1 MDKAAF
7 LPMSIE
13 EMKVLQWKQLDF
25 IIVTGDAY
33 VDHPSFGAAIIG
45 RFLEKEGYRVGIISQ
60 PDWRDPNAFKKM
72 GRPRLGWLV
81 TAGNLDSMV
90 NHYTAARK
98 PRSNDAYSPGGKP
111 GMRPDRATLVYSQR
125 CRQAYKEPPII
136 IGGIESSLRR
146 FAHYDYW
153 EDSVRRSFLID
164 AKADVL
170 VYGMGERPLRELAV
184 ELSKRRGEGYLEGPN
199 EELPLGHG
207 IQGCCYVVDSLDYMQ
222 SKDYL
227 IIPSFEEVAKDKIA
241 FAKAFAVEESEQ
253 NPYLGKILVQSHGD
267 LFLVQNPPAKPLST
281 AELDHIYEL
290 PFSRTS
296 HPSYKQ
302 PVPALEEVEF
312 SLAAQ
317 RGCFGGCSFCALTF
331 HQGRIIQSRS
341 RESLLKEARLIT
353 QAPNFKGYIHDVGG
367 PTANFRI
374 KACKKQN
381 HSGAC
386 SHRQCLHPEPCKNI
400 EIDHGKYLAVLREMR
415 EIPGIKKVFVRSG
428 LRYDY
433 LLADKSPDAKQ
444 FLRELCQYHVS
455 GQLKVAPEHF
465 SDRVLKLMGKPPR
478 KVYEDFKRDFTSINK
493 QLGKKQFIV
502 PYLMSSHPGATLED
516 AIEMA
521 EVIRDWQ
528 YTPEQVQDFI
538 PTPGSRSTCMY
549 YTGLDP
555 YTMEKVYVSKTSWEK
570 KLQRALLQFR
580 KPENYEIVYH
590 ALQKA
595 GRQDLIGFH
604 SKALIK
610 PRRAEAIRR
619 EKAGKDIRTTAGL
632 KKMNKNQR

>member
-1 MDKAAF
+1 MGRAAF

-13 EMKVLQWKQLDF
+13 EMNAMGWEQLDF

-33 VDHPSFGAAIIG
+33 VDHPSFGAAVIG
-45 RFLEKEGYRVGIISQ
+45 RVLEDEGYRVGIISQ
-60 PDWRDPNAFKKM
+60 PDWRNVRDFKKL

-90 NHYTAARK
+90 NHYTAAKK

-125 CRQAYKEPPII
+125 CRQAYKEPPVI

-153 EDSVRRSFLID
+153 DDSVRRSFLID

-170 VYGMGERPLRELAV
+170 VYGMGERPIRELAS
-184 ELSKRRGEGYLEGPN
+184 ELARRRAEGYTKDTGKDR
-199 EELPLGHG
+199 PLGFG
-207 IQGCCYVVDSLDYMQ
+207 IQGCCYVVDSLDDMQ
-222 SKDYL
+222 NKNYI
-227 IIPSFEEVAKDKIA
+227 IIPSFEEVAKDKVA
-241 FAKAFAVEESEQ
+241 FAKAFSIAESEQ
-253 NPYLGKILVQSHGD
+253 NPYSGRILVQRHGD
-267 LFLVQNPPAKPLST
+267 QFLVQNPPAKPLST
-281 AELDHIYEL
+281 AELDYIYEL

-296 HPSYKQ
+296 HPSYTQ

-312 SLAAQ
+312 SLTAQ

-331 HQGRIIQSRS
+331 HQGRIIQTRS
-341 RESLLKEARLIT
+341 QESLLKEARQLV

-367 PTANFRI
+367 PTANFRL
-374 KACKKQN
+374 KACKKQEKF
-381 HSGAC
+381 GAC
-386 SHRQCLHPEPCKNI
+386 SHRQCLHPKPCKNI
-400 EIDHGKYLAVLREMR
+400 EYDHQNYLAILKKIR
-415 EIPGIKKVFVRSG
+415 EIPGVKKVFVRSG
-428 LRYDY
+428 IRYDY
-433 LLADKSPDAKQ
+433 LMADKSPSAKQ
-444 FLRELCQYHVS
+444 FLKELCKYHVS
-455 GQLKVAPEHF
+455 GQLKVAPEHV
-465 SDRVLKLMGKPPR
+465 SERVLKLMGKPP
-478 KVYEDFKRDFTSINK
+478 KGVYEDFKQAFANTNK
-493 QLGKKQFIV
+493 QLGKKQFLV

-516 AIEMA
+516 AIELA
-521 EVIRDWQ
+521 ETIRDWQ

-555 YTMEKVYVSKTSWEK
+555 YTMEEVYVPKTAREK
-570 KLQRALLQFR
+570 KMQRALLQFR
-580 KPENYEIVYH
+580 KPENYELVFH

-604 SKALIK
+604 SKALIR
-610 PRRAEAIRR
+610 PRRAGAMRR
-619 EKAGKDIRTTAGL
+619 EKAGKGFQAARKTGES
-632 KKMNKNQR
+632 KKQR